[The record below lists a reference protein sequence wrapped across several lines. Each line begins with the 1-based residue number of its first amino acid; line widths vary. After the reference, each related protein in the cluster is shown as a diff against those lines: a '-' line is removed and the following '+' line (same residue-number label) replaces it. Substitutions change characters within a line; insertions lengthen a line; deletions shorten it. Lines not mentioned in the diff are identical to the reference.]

1 MRSKASAEIFSYW
14 NDLRGHGE
22 APSREQIE
30 PAHIRSVLA
39 DLFILEAREDG
50 DIRFRL
56 AGTRICSLFAR
67 ELRGSR
73 FDALWAGEQAGK
85 VDSILNN
92 VLVQKL
98 PVMMSAMALAGRSE
112 RLPVEVVLLPLR
124 SGGEKVD
131 RIIGALAP
139 LARPLWLDATPAD
152 YLEMSGLRVLDVT
165 GTEPFLQNRPDA
177 ALPPVPSRPA
187 SQNFGTAIR
196 RVLHLTV
203 FDGGRGK

>member
-1 MRSKASAEIFSYW
+1 MRSKAAAEIFSYW

-22 APSREQIE
+22 APSRQQIE

-39 DLFILEAREDG
+39 DLFILEHREDG
-50 DIRFRL
+50 DVRFRL

-67 ELRGSR
+67 ELRGSL
-73 FDALWAGEQAGK
+73 FDALWAGEQAGRI
-85 VDSILNN
+85 DRILKD
-92 VLVQKL
+92 VLDQKL
-98 PVMMSAMALAGRSE
+98 PVAMSAMALAGRSQ

-131 RIIGALAP
+131 RILGALCP
-139 LARPLWLDATPAD
+139 LTRPLWLDATPAD

-165 GTEPFLQNRPDA
+165 GAEPFLQSRPDVP
-177 ALPPVPSRPA
+177 LPPIPPRPTT
-187 SQNFGTAIR
+187 QNFGSAIR